1 MKNVDIKN
9 LVRRNVLEIKSYTS
23 FRDSLGDVNTSG
35 RGGLV
40 LLDANENPYDNGV
53 NRYPDPFQRDLK
65 RVLAGM
71 RGVQEE
77 NIFIGTG
84 SDEIIDLCFRV
95 FCIPGVDRAT
105 GFAPSFSMYGVSAQV
120 NDVQF
125 DTVSLNEDFSFPVD
139 TMLARVSGNAATTA
153 GRYKLMF
160 VCSPNNP
167 TGNSISREDLLRLTD
182 GFDGIV
188 VLDEAYID
196 FSSNPS
202 MLGELADI
210 PNLMI
215 LQTLSKAYGMAG
227 LRLGA
232 AYASSEIIGCFN
244 AIKHPYNISEVAI
257 REALRLIGRDV
268 RKEVRLMVAERNRLA
283 DALSKIK
290 GIQKVFPSDANFLLV
305 RCDRTTELCKYL
317 LDRHLLAQDKSGTK
331 GCEGCIRLSVGTSEQ
346 NDRLIAA
353 VTEFYGESADCVAD
367 RGSDQPLRDS
377 ILVRKTAETSISVS
391 VNLDNADVTYIST
404 GLGFFDH
411 MLDQI
416 AHHANISIRL
426 IADGDLNVDCHHL
439 MEDVAIVLGQ
449 AIRKA
454 LGDKRGLE
462 RYGFALP
469 MDECEATVLLD
480 FGGRIDFEWDVN
492 FSAERIGDVQT
503 EMFKHFFKSLCE
515 AMQCNLHISA
525 KGENNHHLAES
536 TFKAFARA
544 LKQAIRRDSC
554 DNSIPSS
561 KGTL

>member
-125 DTVSLNEDFSFPVD
+125 DTVRLNEDFSFPVD
-139 TMLARVSGNAATTA
+139 AMLARVNGNAATTA
-153 GRYKLMF
+153 RRYKLMF

-167 TGNSISREDLLRLTD
+167 TGNSISRKDLLRLTD

-196 FSSNPS
+196 FSPNMS
-202 MLGELADI
+202 MLGELAEI
-210 PNLMI
+210 PNLII

-232 AYASSEIIGCFN
+232 AYASCEIIGYFN

-268 RKEVRLMVAERNRLA
+268 HKEVRLMVAERDRLA
-283 DALSKIK
+283 DAFSKIA
-290 GIQKVFPSDANFLLV
+290 GIQKVWPSDANFLLV
-305 RCDRTTELCKYL
+305 SCARATELCKYL
-317 LDRHLLAQDKSGTK
+317 LDRHLLVQDKSGTK

-353 VTEFYGESADCVAD
+353 VTEFYGEPICAAD
-367 RGSDQPLRDS
+367 RESDQPLRDS

-426 IADGDLNVDCHHL
+426 IAEGDLNVDCHHL

-492 FSAERIGDVQT
+492 FTAERIGDVQT

-525 KGENNHHLAES
+525 NGENNHHLAES
-536 TFKAFARA
+536 VFKAFARA